1 MTSSA
6 PPNPSPVPVPT
17 PIPTANGT
25 ASSPKDQPPPPQ
37 QQGGGQEEAAAS
49 DGGGAEAGVAAGV
62 AAEAMEVDGGS
73 GAGDAEVGGSVGGGG
88 GGGRGAGAGGGAQQA
103 LPATVFRIR
112 LKQSPASLRHKMR
125 VPELC
130 RNFRCAWLSI
140 PALPSPFPLFMPKS
154 SVCFELSSFWDQC
167 WMSIMLRFWR
177 RVHGIVESPTSESL

>member
-6 PPNPSPVPVPT
+6 PPNPSPVPVPVPVPT

-25 ASSPKDQPPPPQ
+25 ASPPKEQPPPPPQQQQ
-37 QQGGGQEEAAAS
+37 QQGGGQEEAAAA
-49 DGGGAEAGVAAGV
+49 DGGGAEAAEAGVAAGV
-62 AAEAMEVDGGS
+62 APEAMEVDGGS

-88 GGGRGAGAGGGAQQA
+88 GGGAGAGGGAQQA
-103 LPATVFRIR
+103 SPATVFRIR

-167 WMSIMLRFWR
+167 WM
-177 RVHGIVESPTSESL
+177 